1 MDNQLL
7 LAAAPLAAIGGL
19 LALLGAIDLTHRKT
33 SDIAG
38 PRALWAVALLAVPFG
53 PVAYLWFGRR
63 QPRPPS
69 N

>member
-1 MDNQLL
+1 MNDQVL

-19 LALLGAIDLTHRKT
+19 LALLSAIDLTHRKA
-33 SDIAG
+33 SDVAG
-38 PRALWAVALLAVPFG
+38 PRALWAGALLAVPFG

-63 QPRPPS
+63 HPRPPE